1 MVGPGSE
8 WFWAM
13 AQFVLVAVTIVG
25 LYRQVRQQNAANAL
39 ERMVQL
45 QGEWNS
51 PRMIYAR
58 ICVARWRMQSTDLRP
73 DVESTV
79 PLAWLCNF
87 FENLADLFE
96 AGHVTW
102 SEVENTW
109 GQPLVLWW
117 SALRETVMTA
127 REETSTALL
136 GFERLA
142 DRAAATARKRG
153 DDWDVSADDLP
164 TVLGVQIERNAT
176 RLRMLRD
183 IERLVIPGDA
193 A

>member
-1 MVGPGSE
+1 
-8 WFWAM
+8 M
-13 AQFVLVAVTIVG
+13 AQFVLVSVTIVG

-51 PRMIYAR
+51 PRLIYAR
-58 ICVARWRMQSTDLRP
+58 LCVARWRMQATDMRP
-73 DVESTV
+73 DVETTV

-87 FENLADLFE
+87 FENLADLYE

-102 SEVENTW
+102 WEVENTW
-109 GQPLVLWW
+109 GQSLVLWW
-117 SALRETVMTA
+117 SALRETVIDSRA
-127 REETSTALL
+127 GNSTALL

-142 DRAAATARKRG
+142 ERAAGTARKRG
-153 DDWDVSADDLP
+153 DDWDVSSDDLA
-164 TVLGVQIERNAT
+164 TALEVQVQRNAA

-183 IERLVIPGDA
+183 IERWVMPGDGA
-193 A
+193 